1 MYYSCAGS
9 RSRGVKIR
17 ASSLRSNTYFSPGSI
32 FNSSMSS
39 GVKTIH
45 PAFVT
50 STIRIPQYIKK
61 TGKLYSSWVAGITK
75 GFFTSLSSFEAISLP
90 GLVALIHLVQ
100 VAGLLQKMLVEPHAI
115 TLPLL
120 GQQPMTLNRVQPN
133 LSHPNNAC
141 EQAAW

>member
-50 STIRIPQYIKK
+50 STIRIPQYSKK
-61 TGKLYSSWVAGITK
+61 TGKLYSSWVAGNARESFCDFGIGLRHFEKVLSLPRDVCKLCRKLLNYFLLRVTTRQESK
-75 GFFTSLSSFEAISLP
+75 DSLSKHSKIDIVF
-90 GLVALIHLVQ
+90 
-100 VAGLLQKMLVEPHAI
+100 K
-115 TLPLL
+115 
-120 GQQPMTLNRVQPN
+120 
-133 LSHPNNAC
+133 
-141 EQAAW
+141 